1 MAQSVTLSE
10 YDFLYDLPRV
20 DFVGRG
26 LHYIPRIQYG
36 RDHPR
41 QFMECIYRDGGRDR
55 PVLVWIHGGGWHD
68 DNLTPTY
75 RPEAALAALA
85 EKGFFIACI
94 EYRLAQHAPFPACV
108 EDCQKAVV
116 YLKQHAQELGICP
129 DRIALWGESAGAH
142 VAAMTAL
149 RFGDMP
155 QADVAAA
162 VLWFCPS
169 DLSRQLEQNSE
180 TDSVSLLIGCSAREN
195 PEAVRKACPI
205 TYAQK
210 GAGTPILLM
219 HGDVDELVGYEQSV
233 DFHKALCA
241 YGCPAQLVTVPGQG
255 HGFFEGQEYYDAV
268 LRFLEEHVGKKE
280 GTRV

>member
-26 LHYIPRIQYG
+26 LHYLPRIQYG

-41 QFMECIYRDGGRDR
+41 QFMECIYRDGDRDR

-68 DNLTPTY
+68 DNLTPAY
-75 RPEAALAALA
+75 RPEEALAALA

-108 EDCQKAVV
+108 EDCQKAVR
-116 YLKQHAQELGICP
+116 YLRQHAAELGICP

-149 RFGDMP
+149 RFGDAP

-169 DLSRQLEQNSE
+169 DLSRQMESNSE
-180 TDSVSLLIGCSAREN
+180 TDIVSRLIGCSAREN
-195 PEAVRKACPI
+195 PEAVRRASPVA
-205 TYAQK
+205 YAGR

-219 HGDVDELVGYEQSV
+219 HGDADELVSYDQSV
-233 DFHKALCA
+233 AFCRELRAH
-241 YGCPAQLVTVPGQG
+241 GCPAELITVPGQG
-255 HGFFEGQEYYDAV
+255 HGFFQGQSYYDAV
-268 LRFLEEHVGKKE
+268 LRFLEEHAGKE
-280 GTRV
+280 RSV